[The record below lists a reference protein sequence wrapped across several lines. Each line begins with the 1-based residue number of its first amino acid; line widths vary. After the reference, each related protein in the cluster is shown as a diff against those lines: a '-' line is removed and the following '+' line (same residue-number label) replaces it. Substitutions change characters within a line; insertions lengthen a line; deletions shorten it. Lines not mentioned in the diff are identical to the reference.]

1 MSLLVY
7 KEEGFSL
14 FHLIGAASGTFQT
27 FPAWYAC
34 SDSLHFLQAT
44 KSQNILTC
52 NFTVNQLL
60 KRSENSL
67 YKAGRLFWITK
78 QGNFTTK
85 WGNNY
90 KVVQYRRQ
98 MKETKEIDFGSL
110 LLDSPLICLVT
121 DSLPLGIIKKLK
133 YNQKKEEISYPHHR
147 RICVTYKLEKQ
158 LFRGVSCIENSW
170 NSCKISSKL
179 PIMESDCSNVSG
191 ATLLKS
197 LSAVDILLPTH

>member
-60 KRSENSL
+60 KRSV
-67 YKAGRLFWITK
+67 RVFIK
-78 QGNFTTK
+78 QDSFFELQSGAIFATK

-90 KVVQYRRQ
+90 KVMQYRKQ
-98 MKETKEIDFGSL
+98 IKETKEIDFGNL
-110 LLDSPLICLVT
+110 LLHSPLICLAT
-121 DSLPLGIIKKLK
+121 DTLPLGILEKLK
-133 YNQKKEEISYPHHR
+133 
-147 RICVTYKLEKQ
+147 L
-158 LFRGVSCIENSW
+158 
-170 NSCKISSKL
+170 
-179 PIMESDCSNVSG
+179 
-191 ATLLKS
+191 
-197 LSAVDILLPTH
+197 

>member
-52 NFTVNQLL
+52 KFTVNQLL

-67 YKAGRLFWITK
+67 YKAGQLFWITK

-110 LLDSPLICLVT
+110 LLHSPPNFPGDRHFTPRNSWEVEI
-121 DSLPLGIIKKLK
+121 IIKRK
-133 YNQKKEEISYPHHR
+133 NNISYIEYLKKKCPQ
-147 RICVTYKLEKQ
+147 TKKQ
-158 LFRGVSCIENSW
+158 NAVLSKNFQNTLWSTNVYWKQVISRWSQRLAFSA
-170 NSCKISSKL
+170 SMKI
-179 PIMESDCSNVSG
+179 
-191 ATLLKS
+191 
-197 LSAVDILLPTH
+197 